1 MALGARAADVLCMV
15 IGEGLMLATLGVA
28 VGLSGALWVTEG
40 LSSLLFG
47 VTPTDPATF
56 GVVALL
62 LVAVAA
68 VASLIPA
75 RRAIK
80 VDPMVALRYE

>member
-80 VDPMVALRYE
+80 VDPMVALRCE

>member
-28 VGLSGALWVTEG
+28 VGLLGALWVTEG

-80 VDPMVALRYE
+80 VDPMVALRCE